1 VSSRIRH
8 ARPFRVRAPD
18 ADAYSFGVTPSVV
31 MCFRKSCRSA
41 AAESLRYCSNS
52 HYHGPE

>member
-18 ADAYSFGVTPSVV
+18 ADAYSFGVTPSVM
-31 MCFRKSCRSA
+31 MCFRKELSVRRRRIFT
-41 AAESLRYCSNS
+41 LLQ
-52 HYHGPE
+52 